1 MKTLK
6 LNIEQLTDLWWC
18 LREITQGLNREDY
31 QGLFELEDRVVK
43 IRESYRV
50 PFPRNPDLQAF
61 IAACR
66 EIQTEEK
73 SEGRKGKL
81 SRLKEVNQ
89 DHVKTLKAFYKELRQ
104 KQSLEALLE
113 FEPLS
118 ESDLPADIKEEQIAT
133 LKELLSN

>member
-31 QGLFELEDRVVK
+31 QALFEMEDRVVK

-50 PFPRNPDLQAF
+50 PFPRDTDLEAF

-73 SEGRKGKL
+73 SEGRKEKL
-81 SRLKEVNQ
+81 RHLKEVNQ
-89 DHVKTLKAFYKELRQ
+89 DHVKTLKAFYKELQQ
-104 KQSLEALLE
+104 KQSMETLLE

-118 ESDLPADIKEEQIAT
+118 EGDLPADIKEEQLAT
-133 LKELLSN
+133 LKQLLSN